1 MQTVFDKVLYRNEVE
16 KVLKELQSIICNK
29 DFSIDNNLVLI
40 LKSKNK
46 QFMQDNFL
54 DRDDVIKVLKSLKVT
69 NYIKSVLDNK
79 DINGL
84 YLHEFATAY
93 SGIKYIYIKFKIIDD
108 DIIIKIVSFHQNE
121 YALKFAFN
129 DK

>member
-1 MQTVFDKVLYRNEVE
+1 MSTVFDKVLYRNEVE
-16 KVLKELQSIICNK
+16 NILKELQSIICNK
-29 DFSIDNNLVLI
+29 NFSVENNLVLI

-46 QFMQDNFL
+46 QFMQDNSL

-93 SGIKYIYIKFKIIDD
+93 NEIKYVYIKFKIIDD
-108 DIIIKIVSFHQNE
+108 DIIIKVVSFHQNE
-121 YALKFAFN
+121 FAFKFAFGDN
-129 DK
+129 

>member
-1 MQTVFDKVLYRNEVE
+1 MHVFNIVEWTLYRNEVE
-16 KVLKELQSIICNK
+16 NILKELKSIICNK
-29 DFSIDNNLVLI
+29 SFSIENNLVLI

-54 DRDDVIKVLKSLKVT
+54 DREDVISVLKSLKVS

-84 YLHEFATAY
+84 YLHEFATIY
-93 SGIKYIYIKFKIIDD
+93 QGIKFIYIKFKIIND
-108 DIIIKIVSFHQNE
+108 DIIIKVVSFHQNE
-121 YALKFAFN
+121 YALKFAFS
-129 DK
+129 